1 MRCPVANKCFIAEII
16 DQVIGSPFFE
26 RLLRALRE
34 QSIPFDFHAS
44 SILADGRTTTVQ
56 ERMVLLGSPKARGI
70 IIAQNQLTT
79 SCQTSTGNQ
88 THVTRRRNET
98 NSLTRPSHKRRQ
110 MLIMHQRNH
119 QTSQRKRAN
128 HLMVK
133 EPPNRPRPYR
143 TMKIIQNPSGD
154 WPCRFRISIDPPV
167 MIFSASQV
175 DFGSV
180 PVYASD
186 GSQSSHFANL
196 MPMIYLPL

>member
-1 MRCPVANKCFIAEII
+1 MFTSLPLRTLKNQRSNLMAIRHSSRGVNQPLFDRCRTFFKKQCTSCQQMLYRR
-16 DQVIGSPFFE
+16 DQVIGSLFFE

-56 ERMVLLGSPKARGI
+56 ERMVLLVSPKARGI
-70 IIAQNQLTT
+70 IITQNRLTT

-119 QTSQRKRAN
+119 QTSQHKRAN
-128 HLMVK
+128 HLMGVWINYLI
-133 EPPNRPRPYR
+133 ER
-143 TMKIIQNPSGD
+143 T
-154 WPCRFRISIDPPV
+154 
-167 MIFSASQV
+167 
-175 DFGSV
+175 
-180 PVYASD
+180 
-186 GSQSSHFANL
+186 
-196 MPMIYLPL
+196 